1 MFYAWVPLSGKKPC
15 VRIFPVALLIFQF
28 VFKDGH
34 IRHDRMAFYQMVHL
48 LNHLTMDLEKNYCLV
63 CWVSMFNKLMSIL
76 IDAFLIDIP

>member
-15 VRIFPVALLIFQF
+15 GRIFPVALLIFQF

-63 CWVSMFNKLMSIL
+63 CLSVGMSIL
-76 IDAFLIDIP
+76 IDAFLKDIP